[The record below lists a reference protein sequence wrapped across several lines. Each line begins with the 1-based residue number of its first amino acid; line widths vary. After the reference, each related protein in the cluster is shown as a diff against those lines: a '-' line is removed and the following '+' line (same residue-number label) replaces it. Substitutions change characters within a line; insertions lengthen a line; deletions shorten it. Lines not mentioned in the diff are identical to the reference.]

1 VWLRR
6 LATDRIA
13 RTRSATSPE
22 PAPFVI
28 TLQVKNALQ
37 LAAVNDAAARRGL
50 RVGMALADAKAMYPT
65 LTVADADPDADRNL
79 LAAVA
84 DWCDR
89 YTPLIGFD
97 PPDGLMLDITGCAH
111 LFGGEAAFC
120 GDIVQ
125 RLERQGFAARAAIAD
140 TVGCAWAVS
149 RFSYPSLAGEGKQK
163 QHLIVS
169 PGGTRDALLPLRL
182 AALRIAPDIAAA
194 LGQAGFK
201 SIADVIDRP
210 RAPLAARFGEEFIRR
225 IDQAVGREDE
235 PITPRLP
242 VPPYVAERRF
252 ADPILLEADVLRTT
266 ELLAQEL
273 AHMLE
278 RRGEGARRLQVAL
291 FRTDGK
297 VYRSEV
303 GTGAPLRDPAR
314 MRALFGERLAA
325 AGEVC
330 DPGFGFDVVRLA
342 ALATERCDPVQ
353 TGLTTPDH
361 GAALTHL
368 VDRLGARFGLRRV
381 TRALPHDS
389 HIPEFA
395 VAAVPA
401 HIGREKFIMRHGVSL
416 PRPEGERV
424 GRGGYDR
431 SVSHRRSPLIPPSPL
446 RGEGVKHSAS
456 LKQIELMKMDARP
469 GAAAKDENRF
479 HQDGLCPPRPIR
491 LLGRPEPIEAI
502 AEVPDGPPVRF
513 RWRRVLHQVA
523 HAEGPERIA
532 MEWWHDPKGRALT
545 RDYFRVESREGL
557 RLWVYRE
564 GLFGRELQEPRWFLH
579 GLFA

>member
-1 VWLRR
+1 LV
-6 LATDRIA
+6 
-13 RTRSATSPE
+13 
-22 PAPFVI
+22 VVQ
-28 TLQVKNALQ
+28 QVKNALQ
-37 LAAVNDAAARRGL
+37 LAAMNDAAARLGL

-65 LTVADADPDADRNL
+65 LTVVDADPGADRGL
-79 LAAVA
+79 LEAIA

-89 YTPLIGFD
+89 YTPLIGLD
-97 PPDGLMLDITGCAH
+97 PPDGLTLDITGCAH

-125 RLERQGFAARAAIAD
+125 RLGRQGFAARAAIAD
-140 TVGCAWAVS
+140 TVGCAWAVA
-149 RFSYPSLAGEGKQK
+149 RHGDFSHPLPLAGGSN
-163 QHLIVS
+163 HAIVP
-169 PGGTRDALLPLRL
+169 PGGARDALLPLRL

-194 LGQAGFK
+194 LGQAGLK
-201 SIADVIDRP
+201 CIADVVDRP

-266 ELLAQEL
+266 ELLAHEL
-273 AHMLE
+273 ARMLE

-297 VYRSEV
+297 VHRTEV
-303 GTGAPLRDPAR
+303 GTGTPLRDPAR
-314 MRALFGERLAA
+314 IRALFTERLAA
-325 AGEVC
+325 VGEVC
-330 DPGFGFDVVRLA
+330 DPGFGFDVVRLV

-353 TGLTTPDH
+353 TGLAAPDH
-361 GAALTHL
+361 AAELAHL

-381 TRALPHDS
+381 MRAVPQDS

-395 VAAVPA
+395 VAAVA
-401 HIGREKFIMRHGVSL
+401 AQAVREKDGHIFSRWEDRRHEWGGHGVSL
-416 PRPEGERV
+416 PRPAGERV
-424 GRGGYDR
+424 GRGGHDD
-431 SVSHRRSPLIPPSPL
+431 SVSHRRNPLIPPSPL
-446 RGEGVKHSAS
+446 WGEGVKGRAS
-456 LKQIELMKMDARP
+456 LKPIFTAAPSEIQADA
-469 GAAAKDENRF
+469 
-479 HQDGLCPPRPIR
+479 LCPSRPIR
-491 LLGRPEPIEAI
+491 LFGRAEPIEAI

-513 RWRRVLHQVA
+513 RWRHVLHQVA

-532 MEWWHDPKGRALT
+532 MEWWRDHKGRALT
-545 RDYFRVESREGL
+545 RDYFRVESREGV
-557 RLWVYRE
+557 RVWVYRE
-564 GLFGRELQEPRWFLH
+564 GLYGRELMEPRWFLH